1 MKDLM
6 LLNGNVYTMDPR
18 LPKAEAVAIKGSKII
33 TVGKNSEAENL
44 GRKNFRVIDLEGKT
58 VLPGLTDCHTHFLSF
73 AHSLKRVNLHGVSS
87 LDEILSTIEA
97 SAAKLKDDEWL
108 VGGGWDKNI
117 VGDEFLF
124 TKEILDKVCPEHPA
138 ALQSKDH
145 HMLWVNS
152 TTLKAVGVDKMTN
165 DPRGGRIERDRST
178 GEPTG
183 ILKENACN
191 LVWERVPEPST
202 ATSKE
207 LLKEAL
213 KIANSYGLTGI
224 HNHDDPGAHELFDQ
238 LDAEGD
244 LTLRVSSWLPR
255 GELDSVIDS
264 GMMSGSGDEKLK
276 FGGVKFYCDGSLGS
290 QTALMFEPFEG
301 SKDNYGIEATS
312 EEELIELVSR
322 ASQAGIG
329 VAVHAIGDKAVHQS
343 LNAIEKSAQQRR
355 EGTQLRHRIE
365 HVQLLHP
372 ADVERF
378 HKLGIIASVQPVH
391 TPADIDIAERYWGK
405 RCKLA
410 YAFKTLLESGAHVV
424 FGSDAPIETLNPWMG
439 IHAAITRHRIGEKES
454 WYPEQRVTVTDT
466 VSAYTRWA
474 GYASYEENLKGS
486 IEVGKLADTIVVSQD
501 VFKIEPEEIRVTE
514 VECTILGGRIVYQS

>member
-1 MKDLM
+1 MM
-6 LLNGNVYTMDPR
+6 LLNGNIYAMGSR
-18 LPKAEAVAIKGSKII
+18 LPKAEAVAMEGSKIVA
-33 TVGKNSEAENL
+33 VGRSSDVENL

-73 AHSLKRVNLHGVSS
+73 AHGLRRVNLYGISS
-87 LDEILSTIEA
+87 FDEILSTVEA
-97 SAAKLKDDEWL
+97 SAVKLKDDEWL

-152 TTLKAVGVDKMTN
+152 TALKAVGVDKMTN

-178 GEPTG
+178 GDPTG

-224 HNHDDPGAHELFDQ
+224 HNHDDPGAHELFERLQ
-238 LDAEGD
+238 TDAE
-244 LTLRVSSWLPR
+244 LTLRACFWIPIQ
-255 GELDSVIDS
+255 GLDSAISS
-264 GMMSGSGDEKLK
+264 GLVSGVGNEWVR
-276 FGGVKFYCDGSLGS
+276 FGGLKMYADGSLGS

-301 SKDNYGIEATS
+301 SKDNYGIAATS
-312 EEELIELVSR
+312 EEELIELVSK

-343 LNAIEKSAQQRR
+343 LNAIEESIRQNTEERK
-355 EGTQLRHRIE
+355 LRHRIE

-372 ADVERF
+372 DDIQRF
-378 HKLGIIASVQPVH
+378 QKLGVIASVQPVH
-391 TPADIDIAERYWGK
+391 APADIDIAEKYWGK
-405 RCKLA
+405 RSKLA
-410 YAFKTLLESGAHVV
+410 YAFKTLFDSGTRVV

-454 WYPEQRVTVTDT
+454 WYPEQRVTVADT

-486 IEVGKLADTIVVSQD
+486 IEVGKLADLIVLSQD
-501 VFKIEPEEIRVTE
+501 VFKVKPEEIPNTKIE
-514 VECTILGGRIVYQS
+514 YTILGGIVVYEAY